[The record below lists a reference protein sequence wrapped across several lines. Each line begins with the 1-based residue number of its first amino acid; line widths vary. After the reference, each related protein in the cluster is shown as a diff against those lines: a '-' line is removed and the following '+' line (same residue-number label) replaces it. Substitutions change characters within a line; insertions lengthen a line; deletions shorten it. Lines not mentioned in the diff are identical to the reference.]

1 MKKKRVMAVLMAVV
15 LMITTAFYFAPGAEA
30 AEIATPTD
38 TDEDQGYV
46 VFDHAYA
53 DTDTS
58 GMDFSSCELLVKT
71 ADPSIFT
78 KNTDVVSNLDDVY
91 MLQFDTRE
99 ETESAYTYYI
109 DKAELVEPNEKVF
122 SISTEAPDE
131 PVEDMADL
139 TDLNTGEDALAEAAA
154 LPDVSLRGT
163 TALIDTGASGSNV
176 IKAVSILGGE
186 TEDDNGHGTR
196 MRDAVIEINPDV
208 KILSIKALDANG
220 TAKVADIYAAVAYA
234 IESDVSV
241 INLSIA
247 SRRSAESELITGI
260 IKEAA
265 AKGIVV
271 VGAAGNQG
279 RDAAEYIPGCINE
292 SLVAGACDENGVRLQ
307 NSNYGATVDYNVVA
321 QSTSEAAAKLTGL
334 VTRYGADKL
343 PVNEGIIFT
352 TDYQAATQ
360 TDAEPVITTTE
371 VTTTE
376 ETATEDAAT
385 EETTTEISTTEVTT
399 TTETTETETPSNAG
413 AWGGKDI
420 LDNLFH
426 AQGSCASYV
435 SSRLG
440 LNPGYALVSDLRQY
454 LINNGYYV
462 KGYNGDY
469 DTSTIAGCNAL
480 AEAVKSC
487 NPVSGDIIIF
497 YETVANGY
505 DDANAMTHVGIIN
518 TTNGSGTIN
527 GGLLSY
533 PSYDYDSVDDNNG
546 ARINKSIANWV
557 HYATGDKQ
565 SRGFAVWSNQQRYG
579 TIQVI
584 KSLEQTSWN
593 SNSDISGASYGVFKT
608 YDAAQAGTN
617 PVAYC
622 AIKPSAAVGGIAFNN
637 MSTYANSDINGNG
650 NAVSLEIGQYYVR
663 EVKIPDS
670 GYWKADMTVYGPFN
684 VEPGK
689 SLTVGVDPINYDST
703 AVSLSVTSDMTFNY
717 TQIGPEQ
724 INPGT
729 IQVIKSIEGTQSWNS
744 NSDISG
750 ASYGV
755 FKTYD
760 AAQAGTNPVAYCAI
774 KPSAAIG
781 GIAFNNMSMYANSD
795 INGNGSDVWLTPG
808 QYYVRE
814 VKIPDSGYW
823 KADMTVYGP
832 FNVEPGKS
840 LTVGV
845 DPINYDSS
853 AVSMNVTGSMTFN
866 YTKIGPERIVRT
878 SLSIE
883 KSSALPDVTNGNS
896 CYSLQGAKYNVYAGN
911 SATGTP
917 VATLVTDADGKASVD
932 NLLPGQYT
940 VKEAEAPRGFA
951 IDTREYPVT
960 TSATQPVLLRVSDRP
975 VMDPIRILVTKENTV
990 GTPIANAQYTVK
1002 FYKGVKMDTDP
1013 AQAGV
1018 PLDRSWIFKTD
1029 DTGKIQFGD
1038 DVRWFVNGDAFY
1050 HSAGGFIAMPE
1061 GTVTIQET
1069 SAPAGYILDPT
1080 VYVRQITPGTDASVS
1095 TFNAPTVTEQTTRG
1109 DLAFTKKNE
1118 DGEALANVKFLL
1130 RNDDSGE
1137 SHIIYTDD
1145 NGYYS
1150 TASSYIVHSKDTNRD
1165 EKGCGIWFGDETL
1178 DDSRGALPYGTY
1190 TLKELRCPANKN
1202 TYKDIQPVTFT
1213 ITENDQL
1220 YEIGDIINYKFPTLT
1235 TKAINSET
1243 GLNVAYAIDGETF
1256 AGIDTVSLKDLE
1268 IGHEYMLTMKAYS
1281 TLTGTYVA
1289 EDQKSFNA
1297 AQANMDVNTDV
1308 RFKLSADMAGTDI
1321 KIFEYLTDSAY
1332 PDETIAI
1339 EEDLNNEQQTIHFTK
1354 PSMGTTFLDDTTGT
1368 HMAYP
1373 GEKVKHTDKIAYTN
1387 LIPGIECKAKAT
1399 LKYQDTGE
1407 TVVDADGNELV
1418 KEIKFTPEEPDGAA
1432 YVTFEFD
1439 ASLLTGRSITAFEEI
1454 YVKDRLVMSECNLNN
1469 EDQTITYDT
1478 PPTTEVT
1485 TTEET
1490 TTEVTTTEVTTT
1502 EETTT
1507 EITTTEET
1515 TTEITTTEV
1524 TTTTEI
1530 TTTETEVTPPPSGPP
1545 TTGDKAPVSAVVL
1558 IFVAAAAG
1566 LVILGVVKKKKL
1578 K

>member
-15 LMITTAFYFAPGAEA
+15 LMITTAFYFAPGVEA

-38 TDEDQGYV
+38 IDEGYV
-46 VFDHAYA
+46 VFDHAYT
-53 DTDTS
+53 DVDTS

-78 KNTDVVSNLDDVY
+78 KNTNVVSNLDEVY

-99 ETESAYTYYI
+99 ETESAYTYYM
-109 DKAELVEPNEKVF
+109 DKAELVEQNEKVF
-122 SISTEAPDE
+122 AISTEAPE
-131 PVEDMADL
+131 EDTADL

-154 LPDVSLRGT
+154 LPDVSLRGAA
-163 TALIDTGASGSNV
+163 ALIDTGASGSNV
-176 IKAVSILGGE
+176 IKVVSVLGGE
-186 TEDDNGHGTR
+186 TADDNGHGTR
-196 MRDAVIEINPDV
+196 MRDAVIEVNPDAR
-208 KILSIKALDANG
+208 ILSIKALDANG
-220 TAKVADIYAAVAYA
+220 TAKVADIYAAIAYA
-234 IESDVSV
+234 IDSDVSV

-265 AKGIVV
+265 AKGIIV
-271 VGAAGNQG
+271 VGAGGNQG
-279 RDAAEYIPGCINE
+279 RNAADYIPGCIDDA
-292 SLVAGACDENGVRLQ
+292 LVAGACDENGVRLPS
-307 NSNYGATVDYNVVA
+307 SNYGATVDYNVVA

-385 EETTTEISTTEVTT
+385 EETTTEISTTEVTI

-469 DTSTIAGCNAL
+469 DTSTIAGSNAL

-557 HYATGDKQ
+557 HYATGEKQ
-565 SRGFAVWSNQQRYG
+565 SRGFAIWSNQQRYG
-579 TIQVI
+579 TLQVI
-584 KSLEQTSWN
+584 KSIEGTQSW
-593 SNSDISGASYGVFKT
+593 SSASDISGASYGVFRSAA
-608 YDAAQAGTN
+608 DAQDGTN

-729 IQVIKSIEGTQSWNS
+729 IQVIKSLEQTSWNS
-744 NSDISG
+744 TSDISG

-755 FKTYD
+755 FNTYA

-774 KPSAAIG
+774 KPSTAVG
-781 GIAFNNMSMYANSD
+781 GIAFNNMSTYANSD
-795 INGNGSDVWLTPG
+795 INGNGSDVWLMPG

-866 YTKIGPERIVRT
+866 YTQIGPERIVRT

-896 CYSLQGAKYNVYAGN
+896 CYSLQGAKYNVYARS

-940 VKEAEAPRGFA
+940 VKEAEAPKGFA
-951 IDTREYPVT
+951 IDTKEYPVT
-960 TSATQPVLLRVSDRP
+960 TSATQPVLLRVSDWP
-975 VMDPIRILVTKENTV
+975 NMDPVSILLEKKNVK
-990 GTPIANAQYTVK
+990 GAGIADAQYTIK
-1002 FYKGVKMDTDP
+1002 FYKGVKLDTDP
-1013 AQAGV
+1013 AQSGIAV
-1018 PLDRSWIFKTD
+1018 DRTWVFKTD
-1029 DTGKIQFGD
+1029 ETGKIRFSNNQK
-1038 DVRWFVNGDAFY
+1038 WFVSGDEFY
-1050 HSAGGFIAMPE
+1050 TYFGAVAMPE

-1069 SAPAGYILDPT
+1069 SAPAGYVLDPT

-1109 DLAFTKKNE
+1109 DLALTKKNE
-1118 DGEALANVKFLL
+1118 DGTKLANVKFSLT
-1130 RNDDSGE
+1130 NNETGE
-1137 SHIIYTDD
+1137 SHIIWTDE

-1150 TASSYIVHSKDTNRD
+1150 TASSYILHSQNTNSD
-1165 EKGCGIWFGDETL
+1165 EKESGIWFGEETL
-1178 DDSRGALPYGTY
+1178 DNNRGALPYGTY

-1202 TYKDIQPVTFT
+1202 TYKNIQPVTFT

>member
-15 LMITTAFYFAPGAEA
+15 LMITTAFYFAPGVEA

-38 TDEDQGYV
+38 IDEGYG
-46 VFDHAYA
+46 VFDHAYT
-53 DTDTS
+53 DVDTS

-78 KNTDVVSNLDDVY
+78 KNTNVVSNLDEVY

-99 ETESAYTYYI
+99 ETESAYTYYM

-122 SISTEAPDE
+122 AISTEAPE
-131 PVEDMADL
+131 EDTADL

-154 LPDVSLRGT
+154 LPDVSLRGAA
-163 TALIDTGASGSNV
+163 ALIDTGASGSNV
-176 IKAVSILGGE
+176 IKAVSVLGGE
-186 TEDDNGHGTR
+186 TADDNGHGTR
-196 MRDAVIEINPDV
+196 MRDAVIEVNPDAR
-208 KILSIKALDANG
+208 ILSIKALDANG
-220 TAKVADIYAAVAYA
+220 TAKVADIYAAIAYA
-234 IESDVSV
+234 IDSDVSV

-265 AKGIVV
+265 AKGIIV
-271 VGAAGNQG
+271 VGAGGNQG
-279 RDAAEYIPGCINE
+279 RNAADYIPGCIDDA
-292 SLVAGACDENGVRLQ
+292 LVAGACDENGVRLPS
-307 NSNYGATVDYNVVA
+307 SNYGATVDYNVVA

-334 VTRYGADKL
+334 VTKYGADKL
-343 PVNEGIIFT
+343 PINEGIIFT

-376 ETATEDAAT
+376 ETATEAAAT

-399 TTETTETETPSNAG
+399 TTETTETETSSNAG

-469 DTSTIAGCNAL
+469 DTSTIAGSNAL

-557 HYATGDKQ
+557 HYATGEKQ

-579 TIQVI
+579 TLQVI
-584 KSLEQTSWN
+584 KSIEGTQSW
-593 SNSDISGASYGVFKT
+593 SSASDISGASYGVFRSAA
-608 YDAAQAGTN
+608 DAQDGTN

-670 GYWKADMTVYGPFN
+670 EYWKADMTVYGPFN
-684 VEPGK
+684 VQAGK
-689 SLTVGVDPINYDST
+689 SLTVGVNPINYDGTS
-703 AVSLSVTSDMTFNY
+703 VSVNVTSDMIFDY
-717 TQIGPEQ
+717 TEIGPEQ

-744 NSDISG
+744 TSDISG

-755 FKTYD
+755 YPSY
-760 AAQAGTNPVAYCAI
+760 AEAESGTNAYGYCAI
-774 KPSAAIG
+774 KSSDTVG
-781 GIAFNNMSMYANSD
+781 GIAFNNMSTYINSD
-795 INGNGSDVWLTPG
+795 VNGNGSAVMLNPGTVCYVKEAQTPS
-808 QYYVRE
+808 
-814 VKIPDSGYW
+814 SGYW
-823 KADMTVYGP
+823 QKDTKVYGP
-832 FNVEPGKS
+832 FTIKAGKY
-840 LTVGV
+840 TTIGV
-845 DPINYDSS
+845 NPINYDGS
-853 AVSMNVTGSMTFN
+853 AVSISVNSTMDFN
-866 YTKIGPERIVRT
+866 YTEIGPEKIVRT

-883 KSSALPDVTNGNS
+883 KSSAMPDVTTGNA
-896 CYSLQGAKYNVYAGN
+896 CYSLQGAKYNVYAGS

-940 VKEAEAPRGFA
+940 VKEAEAPKGFA
-951 IDTREYPVT
+951 IDTKEYPVT
-960 TSATQPVLLRVSDRP
+960 TSATQPVLLRVSDWP
-975 VMDPIRILVTKENTV
+975 NMDPVSILLEKKNVK
-990 GTPIANAQYTVK
+990 GAGIADAQYTIK
-1002 FYKGVKMDTDP
+1002 FYKGVKLDTDP
-1013 AQAGV
+1013 AQSGIAV
-1018 PLDRSWIFKTD
+1018 DRTWVFKTD
-1029 DTGKIQFGD
+1029 ETGKIRFSNNQK
-1038 DVRWFVNGDAFY
+1038 WFVSGDEFY
-1050 HSAGGFIAMPE
+1050 TYFGAVAMPE

-1069 SAPAGYILDPT
+1069 SAPVGYVLDPT

-1095 TFNAPTVTEQTTRG
+1095 TFNEPTVTEQTTRG

-1118 DGEALANVKFLL
+1118 DGTKLANVKFLL
-1130 RNDDSGE
+1130 KNDDSGE
-1137 SHIIYTDD
+1137 SHIIWTDE

-1150 TASSYIVHSKDTNRD
+1150 TASSYILHSQNTNRD

-1220 YEIGDIINYKFPTLT
+1220 YEVGDIINYKFPTLT

-1432 YVTFEFD
+1432 YVTFEFN
-1439 ASLLTGRSITAFEEI
+1439 ASLLAGKSITAFEEI
-1454 YVKDRLVMSECNLNN
+1454 YVKDRLMMSECDLNN

-1478 PPTTEVT
+1478 PP
-1485 TTEET
+1485 